1 MERIKPAEPVHFIDR
16 ESRQRDMGKRRSRF
30 QVFLEIEMGK
40 IKMARKITKEVAL
53 KEIRKAAIEQYGC
66 LIPDGNVNVSL
77 ELPWTREPFLGSLR
91 RQGMIQQWKQTDKEI
106 AQTNLRHYE
115 VVIDSKY
122 LR

>member
-1 MERIKPAEPVHFIDR
+1 
-16 ESRQRDMGKRRSRF
+16 
-30 QVFLEIEMGK
+30 
-40 IKMARKITKEVAL
+40 MARKITKEVAL

-91 RQGMIQQWKQTDKEI
+91 RQGTIQQWKQTDKEI
-106 AQTNLRHYE
+106 AETNLRHYE

>member
-30 QVFLEIEMGK
+30 QVFLEIEMEK
-40 IKMARKITKEVAL
+40 IRMARKITKEVAL

-77 ELPWTREPFLGSLR
+77 ELPWTISTCDSAMEADGQGNR
-91 RQGMIQQWKQTDKEI
+91 RNQF
-106 AQTNLRHYE
+106 APL
-115 VVIDSKY
+115 
-122 LR
+122 

>member
-1 MERIKPAEPVHFIDR
+1 
-16 ESRQRDMGKRRSRF
+16 
-30 QVFLEIEMGK
+30 
-40 IKMARKITKEVAL
+40 MARKITEEVAL

>member
-1 MERIKPAEPVHFIDR
+1 MVVNQILRLLVLVICPQAVSSLLLPMVLLSEF
-16 ESRQRDMGKRRSRF
+16 
-30 QVFLEIEMGK
+30 
-40 IKMARKITKEVAL
+40 TAL